1 MANIRKGEIDLL
13 ESIFHDIKDKSDMHD
28 QAKELAKLIENLD
41 MRDIVRNEK
50 TRIAVAARREENPFY
65 GRSKEEIER
74 ISKRVGGTGK

>member
-13 ESIFHDIKDKSDMHD
+13 ESIYHDIQNKPDMQD
-28 QAKELAKLIENLD
+28 QAKELATLIENLD

-50 TRIAVAARREENPFY
+50 TRIAVAERREENPFY

-74 ISKRVGGTGK
+74 ISKRIGGNEK

>member
-1 MANIRKGEIDLL
+1 MQ
-13 ESIFHDIKDKSDMHD
+13 D

-50 TRIAVAARREENPFY
+50 TRIAVAERREENPFY

-74 ISKRVGGTGK
+74 ISKKIGGNEK